1 MAKSESIWGIDIGQ
15 CALKALKLRDIDG
28 ELVVE
33 AIDIVEH
40 PTILSQSGGKEKEL
54 IQNSLVSFLTRNKIA
69 GTTVAISVPGQSSFT
84 RFVKLPPVESKRVPD
99 IVRFEAEQQIPF
111 AIEEVIWRWQIFQ
124 DPDSP
129 DVEVGIFAMKRT
141 DVDEML
147 DHFDEAGLRVDLVQM
162 APLALYNFMC
172 FDEQTAEDGA
182 TLLMDIGTDKTD
194 LVVADGPRLW
204 TRTIQ
209 IGGGN
214 FTQALIRAFKLS
226 FHKAEQLKKTAATS
240 KYAKQVFQS
249 MRPVFSDLVQ
259 EVQRSI
265 GYYTSLHRETLFK
278 RLVGL
283 GNGFRL
289 PGLQRFLE
297 QNLNMPV
304 ARIDAYNQIKPG
316 EAVSAATFSENVL
329 SFAVAYGTALAAMG
343 RGRIRTNLL
352 PMEIARRR
360 LWSQKRGWFVAAAA
374 VLLAALAGP
383 LFRAYTD
390 RKALADSAMFAD
402 AQRITADMRELRN
415 AYDQLKNKGREETEQ
430 IKSYL
435 KLFAYR
441 DFLPSA
447 QTLISRSI
455 RAVAPDQA
463 KLAVYTRDLELLR
476 QAKEQLERKKGDA
489 RAEEILPKQIKEIE
503 QGLITTIPRQQRRI
517 IIVEKMHI
525 SYATGIPGRRP
536 TAAAAAPGT
545 DEKAERYFTV
555 TMSVRTPLQQ
565 NAANDMLGAL
575 RRKCKTNA
583 QAEDLKSIRF
593 HKLSFVYRSGEGRP
607 AAGSST
613 PGTGDAG
620 ERPRTGMPDPTF
632 PGEDMANDTRL
643 DITVILIV
651 AGDGLD
657 LDDDDDADVERVGKV
672 KP

>member
-54 IQNSLVSFLTRNKIA
+54 IQNSLVSFLTRNKIV

-147 DHFDEAGLRVDLVQM
+147 DHFDQAGLRVDLVQM

-172 FDEQTAEDGA
+172 FDEQTAKDGA

-265 GYYTSLHRETLFK
+265 GYYTSLHRDTLFK

-316 EAVSAATFSENVL
+316 PTVSAATFSENVL

-352 PMEIARRR
+352 PTEIARRR
-360 LWSQKRGWFVAAAA
+360 LWGHKRGWFVAAAA

-390 RKALADSAMFAD
+390 RKALANSAMFAE
-402 AQRITADMRELRN
+402 AQRVTADMRELRN

-430 IKSYL
+430 IKRYQ
-435 KLFAYR
+435 KLYAYR

-447 QTLISRSI
+447 QTLISRSL

-463 KLAVYTRDLELLR
+463 KLAAYAKDMELLA
-476 QAKEQLERKKGDA
+476 QAKEQLALKQGDA
-489 RAEEILPKQIKEIE
+489 RAEEILSKQITDIE
-503 QGLITTIPRQQRRI
+503 NRLITRIPRQQRRI
-517 IIVEKMHI
+517 IIVEKMHV
-525 SYATGIPGRRP
+525 SYIMRLPGERP
-536 TAAAAAPGT
+536 TAAAPAPGT
-545 DEKAERYFTV
+545 DQKAERYFMV
-555 TMSVRTPLQQ
+555 TMSVRTPLPQ
-565 NAANDMLGAL
+565 NIANDMLGAL
-575 RRKCKTNA
+575 RRICKTNA

-593 HKLSFVYRSGEGRP
+593 HKLSFVYRSGRDR
-607 AAGSST
+607 AAGGS
-613 PGTGDAG
+613 GTTGSGD
-620 ERPRTGMPDPTF
+620 RPRTGMPDPTF
-632 PGEDMANDTRL
+632 PGEDMAGDTRS
-643 DITVILIV
+643 DITLILIV

-657 LDDDDDADVERVGKV
+657 LDDDDDDDVKKGIGKV